1 MVKFWTL
8 MSGTS
13 YIASI
18 SNPSYTS
25 NPLCAVAYDSIKKAD
40 IAANRWKRKYGLPVM
55 VHVILEHDVERY
67 RAEDDYEDQAHSA
80 FYGENL

>member
-18 SNPSYTS
+18 SNPSFTH
-25 NPLCAVAYDSIKKAD
+25 NPMLAVKYGDIKTAD
-40 IAANRWKRKYGLPVM
+40 AAANHWKRKHGLPVM
-55 VHVILEHDVERY
+55 VHVEELDSNQERSWLIKS
-67 RAEDDYEDQAHSA
+67 DYS
-80 FYGENL
+80 ENL